1 MEITILGQKLRLEIL
16 ILILIVGILI
26 GCNVVCQSCGGMSEA
41 FTLMGSS
48 LDYRMG
54 AGVQNSFE
62 QGSMHKDSD
71 AGQNPLANLE
81 NNVGGPVPPKG
92 MTMFDSNRFTPEC
105 CPATYTNSVGCACI
119 SPEQMNFL
127 NERGGNR
134 TMPSQF

>member
-62 QGSMHKDSD
+62 QGGIIV
-71 AGQNPLANLE
+71 A
-81 NNVGGPVPPKG
+81 
-92 MTMFDSNRFTPEC
+92 TSNRNTHESIC
-105 CPATYTNSVGCACI
+105 LEI
-119 SPEQMNFL
+119 KKIIEE
-127 NERGGNR
+127 NEIY
-134 TMPSQF
+134 PL